1 MNKSYDVRA
10 CRMSVFTCYQKY
22 DGQMIR
28 RRNDDDLAHDR
39 EHGQEEPDRER

>member
-10 CRMSVFTCYQKY
+10 CRMIVFTCYQTY

-28 RRNDDDLAHDR
+28 SRNDDDLAYDR